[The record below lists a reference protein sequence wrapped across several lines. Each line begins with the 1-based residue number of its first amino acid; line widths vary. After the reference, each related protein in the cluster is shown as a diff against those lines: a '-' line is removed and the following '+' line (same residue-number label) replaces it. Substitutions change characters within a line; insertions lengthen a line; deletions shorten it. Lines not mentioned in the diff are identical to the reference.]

1 MRQVNVVAHELAW
14 AAMYAK
20 PQVLEL
26 KYNSIVDANSNDIY
40 IYMKLPLKKS
50 M

>member
-40 IYMKLPLKKS
+40 IYIYI
-50 M
+50 

>member
-1 MRQVNVVAHELAW
+1 MRQANVVAHELAW

-26 KYNSIVDANSNDIY
+26 KYNSIAGANSNDIY
-40 IYMKLPLKKS
+40 IYIYMK
-50 M
+50 